1 MRDRWPHEI
10 HRAPLRAGRQPLE
23 LKTDIPI
30 TDAERSRAQAENW
43 KRHAE
48 LFKAIGRSARVTG
61 ADLSAVDR
69 MARYEKDIGDEEAR
83 RQRSG
88 SRAQA
93 PKVALVRTNTA
104 PPSGGFLANSMADD
118 IVDVKFGGDADQR
131 KRSRTRAPRSS
142 RRRRI
147 CLPV

>member
-1 MRDRWPHEI
+1 M
-10 HRAPLRAGRQPLE
+10 LRAFLLACLLLPFSAVAQYKCVIDGRTSYTERPCAPDAKPLE

-43 KRHAE
+43 QRRAE

-83 RQRSG
+83 RQE
-88 SRAQA
+88 AEA
-93 PKVALVRTNTA
+93 A
-104 PPSGGFLANSMADD
+104 
-118 IVDVKFGGDADQR
+118 R
-131 KRSRTRAPRSS
+131 KRQK
-142 RRRRI
+142 
-147 CLPV
+147 